1 VLFEITCIQLGSFIY
16 SKYLDKYSW
25 HLLVFFPGRFSALQL
40 MGNVQS
46 HNPSHV
52 RIYKNLL
59 GIQNPQ
65 TRAEMIR
72 TLLVAPE
79 YVASF
84 RSAGIY
90 AHMLA
95 YIAKVEASQI
105 PPPLPGEMAMNG
117 GLGNAQAHP
126 SAPPAT
132 HTSLSYHRSQPQSAS
147 SSVTKGQRDKKAL
160 NYFQSCLEV
169 LGLEE
174 EVALTEDALKKAYK
188 KAALRAHPDK
198 GGNERDFEAIT
209 RAHAYLGEIL
219 LRVKGGRTKEGKVEA
234 PDRLRDTR
242 EGASKEWEMVEPV
255 RLNPKKLDMNLFNQM
270 FEQTRIP
277 DPEEDGYGD
286 WLKGGDTASSTP
298 NFGGK
303 FNRDVFNR
311 AFEEEAQK
319 RQTSSAMTVR
329 QPEALT
335 LAPNS
340 GVELGRTGG
349 GGFTAAANANLKF
362 TDLRNAY
369 TSENMITNQ
378 VADVRVEARSF
389 DQFSASRKQAP
400 TPLTNHELAGIQAA
414 EAAAAKREEQRRLR
428 AAQEDSLGSQYFERM
443 KRLVI
448 TNNPS

>member
-1 VLFEITCIQLGSFIY
+1 VANA
-16 SKYLDKYSW
+16 
-25 HLLVFFPGRFSALQL
+25 VANAVANGRPHTTL
-40 MGNVQS
+40 S
-46 HNPSHV
+46 H
-52 RIYKNLL
+52 
-59 GIQNPQ
+59 
-65 TRAEMIR
+65 
-72 TLLVAPE
+72 
-79 YVASF
+79 
-84 RSAGIY
+84 
-90 AHMLA
+90 
-95 YIAKVEASQI
+95 
-105 PPPLPGEMAMNG
+105 
-117 GLGNAQAHP
+117 
-126 SAPPAT
+126 
-132 HTSLSYHRSQPQSAS
+132 HTSQAQSAS
-147 SSVTKGQRDKKAL
+147 STVIKGHRDKKAL

-188 KAALRAHPDK
+188 KAALKAHPDK
-198 GGNERDFEAIT
+198 GGNEKDFEAIT

-219 LRVKGGRTKEGKVEA
+219 LRVKGGRVKEGKVEA

-242 EGASKEWEMVEPV
+242 DGASKEWEMVEPV

-286 WLKGGDTASSTP
+286 WLKGGDAASSTP

-311 AFEEEAQK
+311 AFEEEAHK
-319 RQTSSAMTVR
+319 RQASSAMTVR

-378 VADVRVEARSF
+378 VADVRVETRSF

-400 TPLTNHELAGIQAA
+400 TPLTNQELAGIQAA

-443 KRLVI
+443 KRLVL
-448 TNNPS
+448 TNK

>member
-1 VLFEITCIQLGSFIY
+1 
-16 SKYLDKYSW
+16 
-25 HLLVFFPGRFSALQL
+25 
-40 MGNVQS
+40 MGNTQS

-52 RIYKNLL
+52 RIYRDLL
-59 GIQNPQ
+59 RIQNPQ

-79 YVASF
+79 YLASF

-90 AHMLA
+90 PQMLA
-95 YIAKVEASQI
+95 FIARVEAGQR
-105 PPPLPGEMAMNG
+105 PAALPGEMAMSAVVSQTLPNPQIQT
-117 GLGNAQAHP
+117 LSNHQA
-126 SAPPAT
+126 
-132 HTSLSYHRSQPQSAS
+132 QPQRAS
-147 SSVTKGQRDKKAL
+147 TTVTKGRRDEKAL

-169 LGLEE
+169 LELEE
-174 EVALTEDALKKAYK
+174 EVALTEEALKKAYK
-188 KAALRAHPDK
+188 RAALKAHPDK
-198 GGNERDFEAIT
+198 GGSEKEFEAIT

-242 EGASKEWEMVEPV
+242 EGASKEWELVEPV

-286 WLKGGDTASSTP
+286 WLKGADSQNSSP

-303 FNRDVFNR
+303 FNRDVFNKAFDDEAR
-311 AFEEEAQK
+311 AKQGSNAV
-319 RQTSSAMTVR
+319 TVR

-340 GVELGRTGG
+340 GVELGRGGG

-369 TSENMITNQ
+369 TSDNMITSQ
-378 VADVRVEARSF
+378 VADVRIEARSF

-400 TPLTNHELAGIQAA
+400 APLSNQELAGIQAA
-414 EAAAAKREEQRRLR
+414 EAAAAQREEQRRLR
-428 AAQEDSLGSQYFERM
+428 AAQEDSLGGQYFERM
-443 KRLVI
+443 KRLVL
-448 TNNPS
+448 TNGAKPV

>member
-1 VLFEITCIQLGSFIY
+1 
-16 SKYLDKYSW
+16 
-25 HLLVFFPGRFSALQL
+25 

-46 HNPSHV
+46 QNPAHV

-59 GIQNPQ
+59 QIKNAQ

-79 YVASF
+79 YVTSF

-90 AHMLA
+90 GNVLA
-95 YIAKVEASQI
+95 YIARVESGQQPAA
-105 PPPLPGEMAMNG
+105 LPGEMTMTSVVTAATNSG
-117 GLGNAQAHP
+117 THIVDFRPPQIQQRP
-126 SAPPAT
+126 SAA
-132 HTSLSYHRSQPQSAS
+132 
-147 SSVTKGQRDKKAL
+147 VMKGKRNEKAL
-160 NYFQSCLEV
+160 NYFQNCLEV

-174 EVALTEDALKKAYK
+174 EVALTEETLKKAYK
-188 KAALRAHPDK
+188 RAALKAHPDK
-198 GGNERDFEAIT
+198 GGSEIEFEAIT

-219 LRVKGGRTKEGKVEA
+219 LRIKGGRAKEGNVEA
-234 PDRLRDTR
+234 PEKLQDTR
-242 EGASKEWEMVEPV
+242 EKASKDWEMVQPV
-255 RLNPKKLDMNLFNQM
+255 RLNPKKLDMNAFNQM

-286 WLKGGDTASSTP
+286 WLKTADTATTGP
-298 NFGGK
+298 KFGGK
-303 FNRDVFNR
+303 FNRDVFNQ
-311 AFEEEAQK
+311 AFEEEARAK
-319 RQTSSAMTVR
+319 ARSSQELSVR

-335 LAPNS
+335 LAPNA

-378 VADVRVEARSF
+378 VANVNVEARSF
-389 DQFSASRKQAP
+389 DQYSSSRKQAP
-400 TPLTNHELAGIQAA
+400 TPLSNQELAGIQAA
-414 EAAAAKREEQRRLR
+414 EALTAKREEQRRLR
-428 AAQEDSLGSQYFERM
+428 AAQEDSLGAQYFERM

-448 TNNPS
+448 TNK

>member
-1 VLFEITCIQLGSFIY
+1 
-16 SKYLDKYSW
+16 
-25 HLLVFFPGRFSALQL
+25 
-40 MGNVQS
+40 MGNAQS
-46 HNPSHV
+46 HNPSHA
-52 RIYKNLL
+52 RIYRDLL
-59 GIQNPQ
+59 RIQSPV

-79 YVASF
+79 YVASA

-95 YIAKVEASQI
+95 YIARVQAGERPAA
-105 PPPLPGEMAMNG
+105 LPGEMTMSAVVSPP
-117 GLGNAQAHP
+117 AQQSTQIMGYAQPSQRP
-126 SAPPAT
+126 SAA
-132 HTSLSYHRSQPQSAS
+132 
-147 SSVTKGQRDKKAL
+147 VMKGKRNEKAL

-174 EVALTEDALKKAYK
+174 EVALTAETLKKAYK
-188 KAALRAHPDK
+188 RVALKAHPDK
-198 GGNERDFEAIT
+198 GGSEEEFEAIT

-219 LRVKGGRTKEGKVEA
+219 LRIKGGRAKEGKVEA
-234 PDRLRDTR
+234 PEALRDTR
-242 EGASKEWEMVEPV
+242 EGASKEWEMVQPV
-255 RLNPKKLDMNLFNQM
+255 RLNPKKLDMNAFNQM

-286 WLKGGDTASSTP
+286 WLKGADGPASGP
-298 NFGGK
+298 KFGGK
-303 FNRDVFNR
+303 FNRDVFNQ
-311 AFEEEAQK
+311 AFEEEARTRARSGQEL
-319 RQTSSAMTVR
+319 AHR

-335 LAPNS
+335 LAPNA
-340 GVELGRTGG
+340 GVELGRSAG

-369 TSENMITNQ
+369 TSDNMITNQ
-378 VADVRVEARSF
+378 VADVRVETRSF

-400 TPLTNHELAGIQAA
+400 APLTNQELAGVQAA

-448 TNNPS
+448 TNK

>member
-1 VLFEITCIQLGSFIY
+1 
-16 SKYLDKYSW
+16 
-25 HLLVFFPGRFSALQL
+25 
-40 MGNVQS
+40 
-46 HNPSHV
+46 
-52 RIYKNLL
+52 
-59 GIQNPQ
+59 
-65 TRAEMIR
+65 MIR

-90 AHMLA
+90 PQMLA
-95 YIAKVEASQI
+95 FIARVEAGQR
-105 PPPLPGEMAMNG
+105 PAALPGEMAMSAVVSQTLPNPQIQT
-117 GLGNAQAHP
+117 LSNHQA
-126 SAPPAT
+126 
-132 HTSLSYHRSQPQSAS
+132 QPQRAS
-147 SSVTKGQRDKKAL
+147 TTVTKGRRDEKAL

-169 LGLEE
+169 LELEE
-174 EVALTEDALKKAYK
+174 EVALTEEALKRAYK
-188 KAALRAHPDK
+188 RAALKAHPDK
-198 GGNERDFEAIT
+198 GGSEKEFEAIT

-242 EGASKEWEMVEPV
+242 EGASKEWELVEPV

-286 WLKGGDTASSTP
+286 WLKGADSQNSSP

-303 FNRDVFNR
+303 FNRDVFNKAFDDEAR
-311 AFEEEAQK
+311 AKQGSNAV
-319 RQTSSAMTVR
+319 TVR

-340 GVELGRTGG
+340 GVELGRGGG

-369 TSENMITNQ
+369 TSDNMITSQ
-378 VADVRVEARSF
+378 VADVRIEARSF

-400 TPLTNHELAGIQAA
+400 APLSNQELAGIQAA
-414 EAAAAKREEQRRLR
+414 EAAAAQREEQRRLR
-428 AAQEDSLGSQYFERM
+428 AAQEDSLGGQYFERM
-443 KRLVI
+443 KRLVL
-448 TNNPS
+448 TNGAKPV

>member
-1 VLFEITCIQLGSFIY
+1 
-16 SKYLDKYSW
+16 
-25 HLLVFFPGRFSALQL
+25 
-40 MGNVQS
+40 
-46 HNPSHV
+46 
-52 RIYKNLL
+52 
-59 GIQNPQ
+59 
-65 TRAEMIR
+65 MIR

-79 YVASF
+79 YLASF

-90 AHMLA
+90 PQMLA
-95 YIAKVEASQI
+95 FIARVEAGQR
-105 PPPLPGEMAMNG
+105 PAALPGEMAMSAVVSQTLPNPQIQT
-117 GLGNAQAHP
+117 LSNHQA
-126 SAPPAT
+126 
-132 HTSLSYHRSQPQSAS
+132 QPQRAS
-147 SSVTKGQRDKKAL
+147 TTVTKGRRDEKAL

-169 LGLEE
+169 LELEE
-174 EVALTEDALKKAYK
+174 EVALTEEALKKAYK
-188 KAALRAHPDK
+188 RAALKAHPDK
-198 GGNERDFEAIT
+198 GGSEKEFEAIT

-242 EGASKEWEMVEPV
+242 EGASKEWELVEPV

-286 WLKGGDTASSTP
+286 WLKGADSQNSSP

-303 FNRDVFNR
+303 FNRDVFNKAFDDEAR
-311 AFEEEAQK
+311 AKQGSNAV
-319 RQTSSAMTVR
+319 TVR

-340 GVELGRTGG
+340 GVELGRGGG

-369 TSENMITNQ
+369 TSDNMITSQ
-378 VADVRVEARSF
+378 VADVRIEARSF

-400 TPLTNHELAGIQAA
+400 APLSNQELAGIQAA
-414 EAAAAKREEQRRLR
+414 EAAAAQREEQRRLR
-428 AAQEDSLGSQYFERM
+428 AAQEDSLGGQYFERM
-443 KRLVI
+443 KRLVL
-448 TNNPS
+448 TNGAKPV

>member
-1 VLFEITCIQLGSFIY
+1 
-16 SKYLDKYSW
+16 
-25 HLLVFFPGRFSALQL
+25 
-40 MGNVQS
+40 MGNTQS
-46 HNPSHV
+46 YNPSHV
-52 RIYKNLL
+52 RIYRDLL
-59 GIQNPQ
+59 RIQNPQ

-90 AHMLA
+90 PQMLA
-95 YIAKVEASQI
+95 FIARVEAGQR
-105 PPPLPGEMAMNG
+105 PAALPGEMAMTAVVPQTLPNPQIQT
-117 GLGNAQAHP
+117 LSNHQA
-126 SAPPAT
+126 
-132 HTSLSYHRSQPQSAS
+132 QPQRAS
-147 SSVTKGQRDKKAL
+147 TTVTKGRRDEKAL

-169 LGLEE
+169 LELEE
-174 EVALTEDALKKAYK
+174 EVALTEEALKKAYK
-188 KAALRAHPDK
+188 RAALKAHPDK
-198 GGNERDFEAIT
+198 GGSEKEFEAIT

-242 EGASKEWEMVEPV
+242 EGASKEWELVEPV

-286 WLKGGDTASSTP
+286 WLKGADSQNSSP

-303 FNRDVFNR
+303 FNRDVFNKAFDDEAR
-311 AFEEEAQK
+311 AKQGSNAV
-319 RQTSSAMTVR
+319 TVR

-340 GVELGRTGG
+340 GVELGRGGG

-369 TSENMITNQ
+369 TSDNMITSQ
-378 VADVRVEARSF
+378 VADVRIEARSF

-400 TPLTNHELAGIQAA
+400 APLSNQELAGIQAA
-414 EAAAAKREEQRRLR
+414 EAAAAQREEQRRLR
-428 AAQEDSLGSQYFERM
+428 AAQEDSLGGQYFERM
-443 KRLVI
+443 KRLVL
-448 TNNPS
+448 TNGAKPV

>member
-1 VLFEITCIQLGSFIY
+1 
-16 SKYLDKYSW
+16 
-25 HLLVFFPGRFSALQL
+25 

-46 HNPSHV
+46 LDSGHV

-59 GIQNPQ
+59 QIKSPK

-84 RSAGIY
+84 RAAGVY

-95 YIAKVEASQI
+95 YIAKVEGGQQPAA
-105 PPPLPGEMAMNG
+105 LPGEMAMTAVVQPPQTQIIG
-117 GLGNAQAHP
+117 H
-126 SAPPAT
+126 APQQ
-132 HTSLSYHRSQPQSAS
+132 LRPQTA
-147 SSVTKGQRDKKAL
+147 VMKGKRNEKAL
-160 NYFQSCLEV
+160 NYFQSCLQV

-174 EVALTEDALKKAYK
+174 EVALTEDSLKKAYK
-188 KAALRAHPDK
+188 KVALKAHPDK
-198 GGNERDFEAIT
+198 GGSEDDFEAIT

-219 LRVKGGRTKEGKVEA
+219 LRIKGGRAKEGKMEA
-234 PDRLRDTR
+234 PEALRDTR
-242 EGASKEWEMVEPV
+242 EGASKEWEMVQPV
-255 RLNPKKLDMNLFNQM
+255 RLNPKKLDMNAFNQM

-286 WLKGGDTASSTP
+286 WLKGADGPAAGQK
-298 NFGGK
+298 FGGK
-303 FNRDVFNR
+303 FNRDVFNK
-311 AFEEEAQK
+311 AFEEEA
-319 RQTSSAMTVR
+319 RARGRTAHSE
-329 QPEALT
+329 PEALT

-340 GVELGRTGG
+340 GTELGRVGG

-369 TSENMITNQ
+369 TSDNMITNQ
-378 VADVRVEARSF
+378 VADVNVEARSF
-389 DQFSASRKQAP
+389 DQFSASRKKAP
-400 TPLTNHELAGIQAA
+400 APLSNQELAGIQAA

-448 TNNPS
+448 TNGTKLT

>member
-1 VLFEITCIQLGSFIY
+1 
-16 SKYLDKYSW
+16 
-25 HLLVFFPGRFSALQL
+25 
-40 MGNVQS
+40 
-46 HNPSHV
+46 
-52 RIYKNLL
+52 
-59 GIQNPQ
+59 
-65 TRAEMIR
+65 MIR

-90 AHMLA
+90 PQMLA
-95 YIAKVEASQI
+95 FIARVEAGQR
-105 PPPLPGEMAMNG
+105 PAALPGEMAM
-117 GLGNAQAHP
+117 
-126 SAPPAT
+126 SAV
-132 HTSLSYHRSQPQSAS
+132 SQPQQHILPQPQIQTLSNHQAQPQRAS
-147 SSVTKGQRDKKAL
+147 TTVTKGRRDEKAL

-169 LGLEE
+169 LELEE
-174 EVALTEDALKKAYK
+174 EVALTEEALKRAYK
-188 KAALRAHPDK
+188 RAALKAHPDK
-198 GGNERDFEAIT
+198 GGSEKEFEAIT

-219 LRVKGGRTKEGKVEA
+219 LRVKGGRSKEGKVEA

-242 EGASKEWEMVEPV
+242 EGASKEWELVEPV

-286 WLKGGDTASSTP
+286 WLKGADTQTNGP

-303 FNRDVFNR
+303 FNRDVFNK
-311 AFEEEAQK
+311 AFEDEARS
-319 RQTSSAMTVR
+319 RQASNAVTVR

-335 LAPNS
+335 LTPNS
-340 GVELGRTGG
+340 GVELGRGGG

-369 TSENMITNQ
+369 TSDNMITSQ

-400 TPLTNHELAGIQAA
+400 APLTNQELAGIQAA
-414 EAAAAKREEQRRLR
+414 EAAAAQREEQRRLR
-428 AAQEDSLGSQYFERM
+428 AAQEDSLGGQYFERM
-443 KRLVI
+443 KRLVL
-448 TNNPS
+448 TNGAKPV